1 MAFSLLIVIM
11 VAFKLAF
18 VLGPLCMC
26 VCVVVRFAA
35 SQEKKQ
41 QLLEGW
47 EPWTSGSKKGV
58 SPQSLILPKAP

>member
-1 MAFSLLIVIM
+1 M
-11 VAFKLAF
+11 VAFKLDF
-18 VLGPLCMC
+18 VLGPLR
-26 VCVVVRFAA
+26 VCVWLSGLQPHR
-35 SQEKKQ
+35 KTKQ